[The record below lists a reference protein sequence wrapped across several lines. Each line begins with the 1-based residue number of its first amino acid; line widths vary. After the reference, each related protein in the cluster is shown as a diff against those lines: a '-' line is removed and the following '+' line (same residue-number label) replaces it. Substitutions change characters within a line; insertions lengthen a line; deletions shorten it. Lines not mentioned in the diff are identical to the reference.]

1 MPLNALSMPSQP
13 LLGVAP
19 EVIGS
24 SPAIQR
30 MLRMIDRLAP
40 TDRPVLISGATG
52 AGKEVAANLLHYRSD
67 RADQPFVDVNCGA
80 IAENLVEAELF
91 GHVKGSFTGAVSD
104 RPGYFQMA
112 GKGTLFLDEIGELP
126 LFLQPKLLRVL
137 ETRSYRPVG
146 ATENMYF
153 DGRVVAATHRDLSEM
168 VREGTFREDLYYRL
182 AVFILE
188 LPSLDQRREDIPE
201 LVAYFAARQPRPLTF
216 SPEAIKHLT
225 RQSWPGNVR
234 QLRNLIDQLGV
245 LAETAQIGI
254 DALEPFLK
262 PFTTVPPSLSGLADS
277 LLQLTGEDKLAAAE
291 HLMITRALE
300 RSGGN
305 KTVAAEMLGTSRK
318 VIERRVKSRAGCFED
333 VLRSL
338 EHGRRFVDESQF
350 SQAIPLLRRS
360 VEALSLQAQKEDI
373 CRLLFDAHRLLGVSL
388 RSVHGWLSPDACAS
402 YEAAVQVGQAFCDPV
417 ELASLQFGIWTTQ
430 LMTLELGKARATAQ
444 DMLQR
449 SQRIA
454 NPMLQ
459 DEAHLAMANTLFW
472 LGDSE
477 ESIACLERGGL
488 TYSAHMPERVGA
500 QGFDLVGM
508 TLTFEGLAAFQIGE
522 FGRARQALD
531 ALVLRGVENR
541 THPFNCAIILQGA
554 SWLACLFEDWVS
566 LSALATELESVS
578 RIHGFAFYQGIGQF
592 FRGCYFAHQGDLEQ
606 AEHAMIDGYE
616 NYMLCHGGKLF
627 HSFQA
632 LQRGKLLLQAG
643 RPQDCMLLVSHALDM
658 AIEQQ
663 DRAYMAEL
671 LVIKAR
677 ALLALGNESEAE
689 QTLRNAMSTAMVLG
703 SVPARVI
710 AATDLAQMLTQVSQV
725 EQAKEVLERGL
736 RNVSRAAPNPD
747 LTRALCLLGQLQKSE
762 SPVVHEE
769 K

>member
-1 MPLNALSMPSQP
+1 MPHKP

-40 TDRPVLISGATG
+40 TDRPMLVFGPTG

-67 RADQPFVDVNCGA
+67 RADQPFIDVNCGA
-80 IAENLVEAELF
+80 ISENLVEAELF
-91 GHVKGSFTGAVSD
+91 GHAKGAFTGAVSD
-104 RPGYFQMA
+104 RPGYFQMT

-137 ETRSYRPVG
+137 ETRTYRPVG
-146 ATENMYF
+146 STETMYF
-153 DGRVVAATHRDLSEM
+153 DGRVVAATHRDLAAM

-188 LPSLDQRREDIPE
+188 LPSLDQRREDIPA
-201 LVAYFAARQPRPLTF
+201 LVSYFAARQPRPLTF
-216 SPEAIKHLT
+216 TVEAVKHLS

-245 LAETAQIGI
+245 LAENPQIGI
-254 DALEPFLK
+254 DALESFLK
-262 PFTTVPPSLSGLADS
+262 PHNTIPPSLGSLADT
-277 LLQLTGEDKLAAAE
+277 LLQLHGEDKLAAAE
-291 HLMITRALE
+291 QLMINRALE

-305 KTVAAEMLGTSRK
+305 KTAAAEMLGTSRK
-318 VIERRVKSRAGCFED
+318 VIERRLKSRVGTFED

-338 EHGRRFVDESQF
+338 EHGRRLVDESQF
-350 SQAIPLLRRS
+350 GQAIPLLQRS
-360 VEALSLQAQKEDI
+360 VDALSMNPQNEEI
-373 CRLLFDAHRLLGVSL
+373 TRLLFDAHRLLGVSL

-402 YEAAVQVGQAFCDPV
+402 YEAAVQIGQEFCDPV

-449 SQRIA
+449 AQKIA
-454 NPMLQ
+454 NPTLQ

-472 LGDSE
+472 LGDSDE
-477 ESIACLERGGL
+477 AIACLERGGL
-488 TYSAHMPERVGA
+488 TYSSHMPERVGA
-500 QGFDLVGM
+500 QGFDLMGM

-522 FGRARQALD
+522 FARARRALD
-531 ALVLRGVENR
+531 ALVLRGVDNR
-541 THPFNCAIILQGA
+541 NHPFNCAIILQGS
-554 SWLACLFEDWVS
+554 SWLACLFEDWIS
-566 LSALATELESVS
+566 LNALATELEGVS
-578 RIHGFAFYQGIGQF
+578 RTHGFAFYQGIGQF
-592 FRGCYFAHQGDLEQ
+592 FRGCCFAQQGALAE
-606 AEHAMIDGYE
+606 AEHAMVDGYE

-643 RPQDCMLLVSHALDM
+643 RPQDCMVLVSSALDM
-658 AIEQQ
+658 AVEQQ

-677 ALLALGNESEAE
+677 AFLALGNESEAE
-689 QTLRNAMSTAMVLG
+689 QTLRNAMSTALVLG
-703 SVPARVI
+703 SVPARII
-710 AATDLAQMLTQVSQV
+710 AATYLADMLISAAQR
-725 EQAKEVLERGL
+725 EQAMDVLVRGL
-736 RNVSRAAPNPD
+736 RNISRDTPNPD
-747 LTRALCLLGQLQKSE
+747 VTRALCLLGQLQKSE
-762 SPVVHEE
+762 GPVAHEE